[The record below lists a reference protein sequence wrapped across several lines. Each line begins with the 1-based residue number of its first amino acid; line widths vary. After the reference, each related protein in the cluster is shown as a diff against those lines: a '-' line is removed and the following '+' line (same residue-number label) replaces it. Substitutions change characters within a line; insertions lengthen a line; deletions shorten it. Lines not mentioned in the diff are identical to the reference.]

1 MTSMHLDSLVNFAFP
16 EVRQRYGSR
25 ETILYALGVG
35 ACSDPL
41 DLAQLRLVYEK
52 ELQALPSMACVLAHP
67 GPWIR
72 DPSLQINYVK
82 LVHAEQHFSL
92 HSALPAEGEVIAGHR
107 IVGVLDKGVATGSLV
122 YVEKTLHTPEG
133 SLIGTVNS
141 TYLLRGDG
149 GCGNWGEPRRE
160 LSLAPTTAPS
170 GTCEHR
176 SLPIA
181 ALIYRLSGDSN
192 PLHADPEIARKAGFD
207 RPILH
212 GLCTLGIACNSLV
225 QALCEG
231 NATRLR
237 GMGARFTKP
246 VFPGDTLRTEYW
258 IGTDHTLQFRC
269 MNVERNEVVLDRGT
283 ATLA

>member
-1 MTSMHLDSLVNFAFP
+1 MDIDRLVNLAFP
-16 EVRQRYGSR
+16 EVRQRYSSR

-41 DLAQLRLVYEK
+41 DLAQLRFVYEK
-52 ELQALPSMACVLAHP
+52 ELQALPSIACVLAHP
-67 GPWIR
+67 GPWILE
-72 DPSLQINYVK
+72 PSLQVNYVK
-82 LVHAEQHFSL
+82 LVHAEQHFRL
-92 HSALPAEGEVIAGHR
+92 HSALPPEGEVIARHR
-107 IVGVLDKGVATGSLV
+107 IVGVLDKGAATGSLV
-122 YVEKTLHTPEG
+122 YVEKALHTREG
-133 SLIGTVNS
+133 TLIGTVSS

-149 GCGNWGEPRRE
+149 GCGNWGEPGRE
-160 LSLAPTTAPS
+160 LPPTPAAAPS
-170 GTCEHR
+170 GTWVHR

-192 PLHADPEIARKAGFD
+192 PLHADPQIARKAGFD

-212 GLCTLGIACNSLV
+212 GLCSFGIACYSLV

-231 NATRLR
+231 NAARLR
-237 GMGARFTKP
+237 DMGARFTKP

-258 IGTDHTLQFRC
+258 IGGEHTIQFRC
-269 MNVERNEVVLDRGT
+269 INVERNEVALDRGT